1 MQRHVA
7 VDHTMFISPHIYPFI
22 STMLSTIG
30 LIVHLLPKR
39 KTKAKRNLEP
49 IDMLLITL
57 QFYAT
62 GTFQSVVGNVLRY
75 NQPSVCRSITIV
87 SLALAMISKSQ
98 STFPADLLVVCYYV
112 YEVSRTFSWIHW
124 N

>member
-1 MQRHVA
+1 
-7 VDHTMFISPHIYPFI
+7 
-22 STMLSTIG
+22 MLNYLCGFSMIHDSSLTIG

-75 NQPSVCRSITIV
+75 SQPSVCRSITIV

-98 STFPADLLVVCYYV
+98 ITFPADHLAVCYYV
-112 YEVSRTFSWIHW
+112 YEVSRIFSWIHW